1 MPRSKCVYIMM
12 KSFARRSSGRRPSPL
27 AKGEVGAATPA
38 NEMRH
43 TRPHVP
49 SQEMRF
55 AKRKPSDSVL
65 SPVEDNRLK
74 CKFEAIDVL
83 LQILLH
89 QDELTLK
96 EYTIN
101 DSKIKVLVIED
112 TEF

>member
-1 MPRSKCVYIMM
+1 MM
-12 KSFARRSSGRRPSPL
+12 NSFGRRSSSFTRREEYDEAIFPRRSSTISHEACGARSFRKNESQPSGSGFCP
-27 AKGEVGAATPA
+27 T
-38 NEMRH
+38 
-43 TRPHVP
+43 
-49 SQEMRF
+49 Q
-55 AKRKPSDSVL
+55 
-65 SPVEDNRLK
+65 DNGLK

-101 DSKIKVLVIED
+101 DRKIKVLVIED

>member
-1 MPRSKCVYIMM
+1 MMRS
-12 KSFARRSSGRRPSPL
+12 FGRRSLSLAKREVQDAAPPCEQRPRASSQTPLGFFNRRPS
-27 AKGEVGAATPA
+27 VG
-38 NEMRH
+38 
-43 TRPHVP
+43 
-49 SQEMRF
+49 S
-55 AKRKPSDSVL
+55 L
-65 SPVEDNRLK
+65 SPTEDNRLK
-74 CKFEAIDVL
+74 CKFEVIDVL

>member
-1 MPRSKCVYIMM
+1 M
-12 KSFARRSSGRRPSPL
+12 KSFGRRSFSFTKR
-27 AKGEVGAATPA
+27 EVEATAAA
-38 NEMRH
+38 NELTLPRA
-43 TRPHVP
+43 P
-49 SQEMRF
+49 SQETRF
-55 AKRKPSDSVL
+55 VKRKPSDSHL
-65 SPVEDNRLK
+65 PHVEDNRLK

>member
-1 MPRSKCVYIMM
+1 MM
-12 KSFARRSSGRRPSPL
+12 KSFARRSSPL
-27 AKGEVGAATPA
+27 AKRDDEAAPFA
-38 NEMRH
+38 SELKKQRPQQHAFPQEKNFVKMRSGD
-43 TRPHVP
+43 R
-49 SQEMRF
+49 S
-55 AKRKPSDSVL
+55 L
-65 SPVEDNRLK
+65 SPAVEDNRLK
-74 CKFEAIDVL
+74 RKFEAIDVL

>member
-1 MPRSKCVYIMM
+1 MM
-12 KSFARRSSGRRPSPL
+12 KSLVRRSSGRRSSSFT
-27 AKGEVGAATPA
+27 KGAVETATA
-38 NEMRH
+38 GNELKEAQSHLPPQDM
-43 TRPHVP
+43 V
-49 SQEMRF
+49 F
-55 AKRKPSDSVL
+55 VKRKPSSSLL

-101 DSKIKVLVIED
+101 ESKIKVLVIED

>member
-1 MPRSKCVYIMM
+1 MM
-12 KSFARRSSGRRPSPL
+12 KSFRRRSSSFTKREVEAVTSANELSTQTRPQ
-27 AKGEVGAATPA
+27 ATPQ
-38 NEMRH
+38 EERFVKRR
-43 TRPHVP
+43 TGESVP
-49 SQEMRF
+49 
-55 AKRKPSDSVL
+55 P
-65 SPVEDNRLK
+65 PVEDNRLK

-101 DSKIKVLVIED
+101 DSRIKVLVIED

>member
-1 MPRSKCVYIMM
+1 MM
-12 KSFARRSSGRRPSPL
+12 KSFRRRSSSFAKPEVEAATSANELTQARPGATPQERRLVKRRP
-27 AKGEVGAATPA
+27 GEC
-38 NEMRH
+38 
-43 TRPHVP
+43 VP
-49 SQEMRF
+49 S
-55 AKRKPSDSVL
+55 A
-65 SPVEDNRLK
+65 VEDNRLK

>member
-1 MPRSKCVYIMM
+1 MM
-12 KSFARRSSGRRPSPL
+12 KSFRRRSSSFS
-27 AKGEVGAATPA
+27 KQEVEAATSA
-38 NEMRH
+38 NELTP
-43 TRPHVP
+43 TRPRATLQEKLFVKRSP
-49 SQEMRF
+49 SESLPPQ
-55 AKRKPSDSVL
+55 
-65 SPVEDNRLK
+65 VEDNRLK

>member
-1 MPRSKCVYIMM
+1 MM
-12 KSFARRSSGRRPSPL
+12 KSFGRRTLSFT
-27 AKGEVGAATPA
+27 KRDHAATPLH
-38 NEMRH
+38 EK
-43 TRPHVP
+43 RPCAATQGVQ
-49 SQEMRF
+49 SVVKTE
-55 AKRKPSDSVL
+55 AKPSERAT
-65 SPVEDNRLK
+65 PQDNRLK
-74 CKFEAIDVL
+74 NKFEAMDVL

>member
-1 MPRSKCVYIMM
+1 MM
-12 KSFARRSSGRRPSPL
+12 KSFLRRSSSFTKREVEAITFANEPTQTRPR
-27 AKGEVGAATPA
+27 ATP
-38 NEMRH
+38 
-43 TRPHVP
+43 
-49 SQEMRF
+49 QEKLF
-55 AKRKPSDSVL
+55 VKRGTGESLP
-65 SPVEDNRLK
+65 PPMEDNVNRLK

>member
-1 MPRSKCVYIMM
+1 MM
-12 KSFARRSSGRRPSPL
+12 KSFRRRSSS
-27 AKGEVGAATPA
+27 
-38 NEMRH
+38 
-43 TRPHVP
+43 
-49 SQEMRF
+49 F
-55 AKRKPSDSVL
+55 AKREVEAVTSENELAQTGPRASPQEKLLVERTPGESL
-65 SPVEDNRLK
+65 SPPVEDNRLK

>member
-1 MPRSKCVYIMM
+1 MM
-12 KSFARRSSGRRPSPL
+12 KSFGRRSSGRGFSPFS
-27 AKGEVGAATPA
+27 KGEEAVTTAS
-38 NEMRH
+38 ELKQ
-43 TRPHVP
+43 TRPHTP
-49 SQEMRF
+49 TQDMRF
-55 AKRKPSDSVL
+55 VKRRPSESFS

>member
-1 MPRSKCVYIMM
+1 M
-12 KSFARRSSGRRPSPL
+12 KSFGRRSFSFTKR
-27 AKGEVGAATPA
+27 EVEATAAA
-38 NEMRH
+38 NELKQTLPRA
-43 TRPHVP
+43 P
-49 SQEMRF
+49 SQETRF
-55 AKRKPSDSVL
+55 VKRKPSDSHL
-65 SPVEDNRLK
+65 PHVEDNRLK

>member
-1 MPRSKCVYIMM
+1 MM
-12 KSFARRSSGRRPSPL
+12 KSFGRRSSP
-27 AKGEVGAATPA
+27 
-38 NEMRH
+38 
-43 TRPHVP
+43 
-49 SQEMRF
+49 F
-55 AKRKPSDSVL
+55 AKRGDEAAPFTNERKQQRPRPHSTYQENQLGKIKSGDSTA
-65 SPVEDNRLK
+65 SPAVEDNRLK
-74 CKFEAIDVL
+74 RKFEAIDVL

>member
-1 MPRSKCVYIMM
+1 MWK
-12 KSFARRSSGRRPSPL
+12 SSGRRSAL
-27 AKGEVGAATPA
+27 TV
-38 NEMRH
+38 
-43 TRPHVP
+43 
-49 SQEMRF
+49 
-55 AKRKPSDSVL
+55 AKREAREAAYYYNKQRPRPTQESTGIWRSRPCPGRL
-65 SPVEDNRLK
+65 SPVDDNRLK

-101 DSKIKVLVIED
+101 DRRIKVLVIED

>member
-1 MPRSKCVYIMM
+1 MM
-12 KSFARRSSGRRPSPL
+12 KSFRRRSSSFSKR
-27 AKGEVGAATPA
+27 EVEATSA
-38 NEMRH
+38 NELTP
-43 TRPHVP
+43 TRPRATLQEKLFVKRSP
-49 SQEMRF
+49 SESLPPQ
-55 AKRKPSDSVL
+55 
-65 SPVEDNRLK
+65 VEDNRLK

>member
-1 MPRSKCVYIMM
+1 MM
-12 KSFARRSSGRRPSPL
+12 KSFRRRSSSFTKREVEAVTSANELTQTRP
-27 AKGEVGAATPA
+27 GATP
-38 NEMRH
+38 
-43 TRPHVP
+43 
-49 SQEMRF
+49 QEKLFVR
-55 AKRKPSDSVL
+55 RRTSESIP

-101 DSKIKVLVIED
+101 NSKIKVLVIEY

>member
-1 MPRSKCVYIMM
+1 MM
-12 KSFARRSSGRRPSPL
+12 KSFRRRSSSFTKR
-27 AKGEVGAATPA
+27 EVEAVTPA
-38 NEMRH
+38 NELTQ
-43 TRPHVP
+43 TRPCTTPQFVSRTTGESIP
-49 SQEMRF
+49 
-55 AKRKPSDSVL
+55 
-65 SPVEDNRLK
+65 SPVDDNRLK

>member
-1 MPRSKCVYIMM
+1 MPRSKCVLIMM
-12 KSFARRSSGRRPSPL
+12 KSFRRRSSS
-27 AKGEVGAATPA
+27 
-38 NEMRH
+38 
-43 TRPHVP
+43 
-49 SQEMRF
+49 F
-55 AKRKPSDSVL
+55 AKREVEAATSANELTQTQPGTTPQEKRFVKRRPGKCL
-65 SPVEDNRLK
+65 PSPVEDNRLK
-74 CKFEAIDVL
+74 CKFQAIDVL

>member
-1 MPRSKCVYIMM
+1 MM
-12 KSFARRSSGRRPSPL
+12 KSFSRRSSP
-27 AKGEVGAATPA
+27 
-38 NEMRH
+38 
-43 TRPHVP
+43 
-49 SQEMRF
+49 F
-55 AKRKPSDSVL
+55 AKRDDKVASFTSELKKQRPQQHASPQEINFAKIKSGDRLL
-65 SPVEDNRLK
+65 SPTTEDNRLK
-74 CKFEAIDVL
+74 RKFEAIDVL

>member
-1 MPRSKCVYIMM
+1 MWK
-12 KSFARRSSGRRPSPL
+12 SSGRRT
-27 AKGEVGAATPA
+27 AAFP
-38 NEMRH
+38 
-43 TRPHVP
+43 
-49 SQEMRF
+49 F
-55 AKRKPSDSVL
+55 AKREVHEKDQSSRTATQETSFVRRNKPSPCHL
-65 SPVEDNRLK
+65 SPVDDNRLK

-101 DSKIKVLVIED
+101 DRRIKVLVIED

>member
-1 MPRSKCVYIMM
+1 MM
-12 KSFARRSSGRRPSPL
+12 KSSGRRSTFTF
-27 AKGEVGAATPA
+27 AKQEDRAAVCEP
-38 NEMRH
+38 
-43 TRPHVP
+43 RPRTA
-49 SQEMRF
+49 SQEPISF
-55 AKRKPSDSVL
+55 FKRRPSVSRL
-65 SPVEDNRLK
+65 SPTDDNRLK

>member
-1 MPRSKCVYIMM
+1 MM
-12 KSFARRSSGRRPSPL
+12 KSFRRRSSSFTKR
-27 AKGEVGAATPA
+27 EVEAVTPA
-38 NEMRH
+38 NELTQ
-43 TRPHVP
+43 TRPCTTPQFVRRTTGESIP
-49 SQEMRF
+49 
-55 AKRKPSDSVL
+55 